1 MSRLTR
7 FVRTRI
13 AEFSGRQ
20 RAPEAGIRHILVTRY
35 NVPMGFSGQ
44 RNNDPLDP
52 AWLDHREALFR
63 RFTLPSVARQS
74 VRDFEWVILFHPETP
89 ARYYSYLDG
98 VAIVLLAGRKDTIAQ
113 LRARYEDSG
122 KVLISSRLDNDD
134 AIAPDY
140 IETARAAMHAH
151 RSGPASAIVFADGVR
166 LQLGSMRARTVAY
179 EQSPFVTALEA
190 GKIQTAVHYHHNK
203 VAQEIPTVSVRTGR
217 PMWMQVLHD
226 RNVSSDAHWKEDLP
240 SDRPAEIFSD
250 RFPGLR

>member
-113 LRARYEDSG
+113 LRARYEDLG
-122 KVLISSRLDNDD
+122 KVLISSRTLTTTTPSRRT
-134 AIAPDY
+134 ISKQ
-140 IETARAAMHAH
+140 RAQPCM
-151 RSGPASAIVFADGVR
+151 
-166 LQLGSMRARTVAY
+166 RTVAAPLPRSF
-179 EQSPFVTALEA
+179 SPMASGF
-190 GKIQTAVHYHHNK
+190 
-203 VAQEIPTVSVRTGR
+203 
-217 PMWMQVLHD
+217 
-226 RNVSSDAHWKEDLP
+226 SSA
-240 SDRPAEIFSD
+240 A
-250 RFPGLR
+250 